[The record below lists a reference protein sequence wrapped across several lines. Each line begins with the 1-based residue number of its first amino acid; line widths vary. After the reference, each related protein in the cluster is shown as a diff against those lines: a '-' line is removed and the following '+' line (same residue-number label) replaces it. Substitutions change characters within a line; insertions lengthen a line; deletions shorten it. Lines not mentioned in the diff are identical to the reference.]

1 MQKNQSRTVIRY
13 REDRLNEISPQS
25 KSEDKEMSIKSGK
38 SNKSGNSKKN
48 LNPFNKNS
56 KNSNINY
63 KKYSNKKS
71 SVYDSDTESSRMRRL
86 NNGRNSPFR
95 QGASNVVN
103 KKKNTKMNHE
113 RSRSKSKDKMLSPNP
128 SKII

>member
-1 MQKNQSRTVIRY
+1 
-13 REDRLNEISPQS
+13 
-25 KSEDKEMSIKSGK
+25 MSIKSGKSGK

-48 LNPFNKNS
+48 FNLNKNS
-56 KNSNINY
+56 KNSTINY

-103 KKKNTKMNHE
+103 KKNTKLN
-113 RSRSKSKDKMLSPNP
+113 N
-128 SKII
+128 